1 MYSGGQIYRVRA
13 LFAARG
19 KWMRKVLKREK
30 KQGLIPAPGA
40 SDAAKPAKLPVHS
53 RAAAAQRLNDAPQ
66 QIERGAYY
74 PVPHKQYKPAGWRT
88 KRYIKRKNLRRSNQ
102 HYAITDR
109 IGTRGTMLPMAL
121 GALVIMIVLAGVL
134 VTLTA
139 VVEATQLRYQQ
150 DVTTLADILPGDSL
164 KMYDMHGTMLYQMI
178 DQGLQTTV
186 PFSQISPNLVHAE
199 IATEDQYFWA
209 NHDYV
214 ITGIVRPAIADISRP
229 RT

>member
-74 PVPHKQYKPAGWRT
+74 PVPHRQYKPTGWRT
-88 KRYIKRKNLRRSNQ
+88 KRYIKRKNLRRINRQ
-102 HYAITDR
+102 YAAIER
-109 IGTRGTMLPMAL
+109 IGTQGTMLPMAM
-121 GALVIMIVLAGVL
+121 GALVIMILLATVL
-134 VTLTA
+134 VTLTP
-139 VVEATQLRYQQ
+139 VVEPTQLRYPQ
-150 DVTTLADILPGDSL
+150 VAPTLAAILP
-164 KMYDMHGTMLYQMI
+164 
-178 DQGLQTTV
+178 
-186 PFSQISPNLVHAE
+186 VHRL
-199 IATEDQYFWA
+199 
-209 NHDYV
+209 NM
-214 ITGIVRPAIADISRP
+214 
-229 RT
+229 